1 MTGEDFI
8 RVIRRLARTRG
19 LAVRFEP
26 GRGKGSHGRLY
37 LGTAF
42 TTVKERR
49 QEIGPG
55 LLRAMLRQLGLSPDD
70 LKE

>member
-19 LAVRFEP
+19 LAVRFEA
-26 GRGKGSHGRLY
+26 GHGKGSHGRLY

-42 TTVKERR
+42 TTVKDRR

-55 LLRAMLRQLGLSPDD
+55 LLRQLGLSPDD